1 MWFIKSWIYRSR
13 YGKLP
18 FKMRNFTE
26 GYQQECR
33 ESIKEEFKGITSKL
47 PHIWTRL
54 RLKDAKDN
62 MHGSYVDILGRP
74 HAVKQ
79 PIFTENEVARFKQ
92 HKGVYIFVF
101 FLMVFFESILYSLMA
116 NLFISKTMRK
126 EYPGIEFAFGL
137 AFAIIF
143 VAALHFAFKSIWGF
157 FEAKYIV
164 EKDNLPKV
172 ELKPFYKNLILAVLI
187 LVVFVVTNVYTGF
200 IRATIFE
207 GSGTTATS
215 TFMQKLHGPLLV
227 FSIAITFIVALVM
240 ALLEKEIAEKSE
252 KYKVFKNWKKQQK
265 ERKVYNSEVKNMLK
279 KCVERKD
286 ILTEEY
292 WGVMKDLQRVFEKEV
307 DDDKLELYTELNA
320 KIANNEIDF
329 QKLDDKVYQKYL
341 PVAATRHEL
350 FEYGIN
356 SDLEITNTITD
367 LRNKVGEIEEFEKRN
382 VSKES
387 EIVV

>member
-1 MWFIKSWIYRSR
+1 MWFVKSWIYRSR

-26 GYQQECR
+26 SFQEECR
-33 ESIKEEFKGITSKL
+33 ESIKEEFKGITGKL

-62 MHGSYVDILGRP
+62 MHGSYVDVLGRP
-74 HAVKQ
+74 HPVKQ
-79 PIFTENEVARFKQ
+79 PIFTENEVARFRQ

-126 EYPGIEFAFGL
+126 EYPGIELVFGL

-143 VAALHFAFKSIWGF
+143 VAALHFAFKSMWHF
-157 FEAKYIV
+157 FEARYII

-172 ELKPFYKNLILAVLI
+172 ELKPFYKNLILAILI
-187 LVVFVVTNVYTGF
+187 LVVFIVTNVYTGF

-207 GSGTTATS
+207 GSGTTSTS

-265 ERKVYNSEVKNMLK
+265 ERKEYNTQVKNMLK

-292 WGVMKDLQRVFEKEV
+292 WGVMKDLQRVFDKEV
-307 DDDKLELYTELNA
+307 DDDKQGLYEELNA
-320 KIANNEIDF
+320 KIANNEIDLR
-329 QKLDDKVYQKYL
+329 KVDDTLYQKYL
-341 PVAATRHEL
+341 HVAATRHEL

-356 SDLEITNTITD
+356 SDSEITGAIAD
-367 LRNKVGEIEEFEKRN
+367 LRSKVSEIEEFEKRN
-382 VSKES
+382 SSNEKS
-387 EIVV
+387 I

>member
-1 MWFIKSWIYRSR
+1 MWFVKSWIYRSR

-26 GYQQECR
+26 SFQEECR
-33 ESIKEEFKGITSKL
+33 ESIKQEFKGITAKL
-47 PHIWTRL
+47 PNIWTRL

-62 MHGSYVDILGRP
+62 MHGSYVDVLGRP
-74 HAVKQ
+74 HPVKQ
-79 PIFTENEVARFKQ
+79 PIFTENEVARFRQ

-126 EYPGIEFAFGL
+126 EYPGIEFVFGL

-143 VAALHFAFKSIWGF
+143 VAALHFAFKSMWTF
-157 FEAKYIV
+157 FEAKYII

-172 ELKPFYKNLILAVLI
+172 ELKPFYKNLILAILI
-187 LVVFVVTNVYTGF
+187 LIVFIVTNVYTGF

-227 FSIAITFIVALVM
+227 FSVAITFIVALVM

-265 ERKVYNSEVKNMLK
+265 ERKEYNTEVKNMLK
-279 KCVERKD
+279 KCNERKD

-292 WGVMKDLQRVFEKEV
+292 WGVMKDLQRVFDREV
-307 DDDKLELYTELNA
+307 DDDKQELYEELNA
-320 KIANNEIDF
+320 RIANGEIDLR
-329 QKLDDKVYQKYL
+329 KVDDALYQKYL
-341 PVAATRHEL
+341 HVAATRHEL
-350 FEYGIN
+350 FEYGIS
-356 SDLEITNTITD
+356 SDSEITATIAD
-367 LRNKVGEIEEFEKRN
+367 LNNKVSEIEEFEKRN
-382 VSKES
+382 SSNDKIS
-387 EIVV
+387 

>member
-1 MWFIKSWIYRSR
+1 MWFVKSWIYRSR

-26 GYQQECR
+26 SFQEECR
-33 ESIKEEFKGITSKL
+33 ESIKQEFKGITAKL
-47 PHIWTRL
+47 PNIWTRL

-62 MHGSYVDILGRP
+62 MHGSYVDVLGRP
-74 HAVKQ
+74 HPVKQ
-79 PIFTENEVARFKQ
+79 PIFTENEVARFRQ

-143 VAALHFAFKSIWGF
+143 VAALHFAFKSMWNF
-157 FEAKYIV
+157 FEAKYII

-172 ELKPFYKNLILAVLI
+172 ELKPFYKNLFLAILI
-187 LVVFVVTNVYTGF
+187 LIVFIVTNIYTGF

-215 TFMQKLHGPLLV
+215 SFMQKLHGPLLV
-227 FSIAITFIVALVM
+227 FSVAITFIVALVM

-265 ERKVYNSEVKNMLK
+265 ERKVYNTEVKNMLK
-279 KCVERKD
+279 KCNERKD

-292 WGVMKDLQRVFEKEV
+292 WGVMKDLQRVFDREV
-307 DDDKLELYTELNA
+307 DDDKQELYKELNA
-320 KIANNEIDF
+320 RIANGEIDLR
-329 QKLDDKVYQKYL
+329 KVDDALYQKYL
-341 PVAATRHEL
+341 HVAATRHEL

-356 SDLEITNTITD
+356 SDSEITGTIAD
-367 LRNKVGEIEEFEKRN
+367 LSNKVSEIEEFEKRN
-382 VSKES
+382 SSNEKT
-387 EIVV
+387 I

>member
-1 MWFIKSWIYRSR
+1 
-13 YGKLP
+13 
-18 FKMRNFTE
+18 MRNFTE
-26 GYQQECR
+26 SFQEECR
-33 ESIKEEFKGITSKL
+33 ESIKQEFKGITAKL
-47 PHIWTRL
+47 PNIWTRL

-62 MHGSYVDILGRP
+62 MHGSYVDVLGRP
-74 HAVKQ
+74 HPVKQ
-79 PIFTENEVARFKQ
+79 PIFTENEVARFRQ

-126 EYPGIEFAFGL
+126 EYPGIEFVFGL

-143 VAALHFAFKSIWGF
+143 VAALHFAFKSMWTF
-157 FEAKYIV
+157 FEAKYII

-172 ELKPFYKNLILAVLI
+172 ELKPFYKNLILAILI
-187 LVVFVVTNVYTGF
+187 LIVFIVTNVYTGF

-227 FSIAITFIVALVM
+227 FSVAITFIVALVM

-265 ERKVYNSEVKNMLK
+265 ERKEYNTEVKNMLK
-279 KCVERKD
+279 KCNERKD

-292 WGVMKDLQRVFEKEV
+292 WGVMKDLQRVFDREV
-307 DDDKLELYTELNA
+307 DDDKQELYEELNA
-320 KIANNEIDF
+320 RIANGEIDLR
-329 QKLDDKVYQKYL
+329 KVDDALYQKYL
-341 PVAATRHEL
+341 HVAATRHEL
-350 FEYGIN
+350 FEYGIS
-356 SDLEITNTITD
+356 SDSEITATIAD
-367 LRNKVGEIEEFEKRN
+367 LNNKVSEIEEFEKRN
-382 VSKES
+382 SSNDKIS
-387 EIVV
+387 

>member
-1 MWFIKSWIYRSR
+1 MWFVKSWIYRSR

-26 GYQQECR
+26 SVQEECR
-33 ESIKEEFKGITSKL
+33 ESIKQEFKGITAKL
-47 PHIWTRL
+47 PNIWTRL

-62 MHGSYVDILGRP
+62 MHGSYVDVLGRP
-74 HAVKQ
+74 HPVTQ
-79 PIFTENEVARFKQ
+79 PIFTANEVARFKQ
-92 HKGVYIFVF
+92 HKWVYIFVF

-126 EYPGIEFAFGL
+126 EYPGIEFVFGL

-143 VAALHFAFKSIWGF
+143 VAALHFAFKSMGNF
-157 FEAKYIV
+157 FEAKYII

-172 ELKPFYKNLILAVLI
+172 ELKPFYKNLILAILI
-187 LVVFVVTNVYTGF
+187 LIVFIVTNVYTGF

-215 TFMQKLHGPLLV
+215 TFMHKLHGPLLV
-227 FSIAITFIVALVM
+227 FSVAITFIVALVM

-265 ERKVYNSEVKNMLK
+265 ERKEYNTEVKNMLK
-279 KCVERKD
+279 KCNERKD

-292 WGVMKDLQRVFEKEV
+292 WGVMKDLQRVFDREV
-307 DDDKLELYTELNA
+307 DDDKQELYEELNA
-320 KIANNEIDF
+320 RIANGEIDLR
-329 QKLDDKVYQKYL
+329 KVDDALYQKYL
-341 PVAATRHEL
+341 HVAVTRHEL

-356 SDLEITNTITD
+356 SDSEITTTIAD
-367 LRNKVGEIEEFEKRN
+367 LNNKVSEIEEFEKRN
-382 VSKES
+382 SSTEKIS
-387 EIVV
+387 